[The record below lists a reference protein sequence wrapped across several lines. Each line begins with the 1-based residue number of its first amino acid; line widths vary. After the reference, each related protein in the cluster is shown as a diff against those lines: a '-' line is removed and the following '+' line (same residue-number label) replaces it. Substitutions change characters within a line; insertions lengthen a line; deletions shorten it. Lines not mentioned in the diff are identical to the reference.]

1 MLIHVKS
8 EREHGWD
15 TFPMENK
22 IASGHFFA
30 TLQFLFVSVAT
41 QNSNTFHK
49 ADKTRSEKRS
59 SRFHHKI

>member
-1 MLIHVKS
+1 MVGIHSLWK
-8 EREHGWD
+8 
-15 TFPMENK
+15 TPPAENK

-49 ADKTRSEKRS
+49 ADKNRSEKVEPFPS
-59 SRFHHKI
+59 